1 MKKLYSIFLLFY
13 LAGCFMSLSQTVERQ
28 KKLKDSERSL
38 YEVFKNIRKTDQ
50 QYVVLRRTPDEV
62 KEVIHKANL
71 TIIKMHIDRG
81 FLGKDSLDNYSKK
94 LYSSIG
100 LSIHLTCLHI
110 IKSYPDLFFN
120 EEFISYIEEKIIQDQ
135 FDVVLLKSCLS
146 YYYTLSNWKK
156 YHPDSKEYELVKRF
170 DNKYDDL
177 FYTALKRWKID
188 ESTLNHDA
196 IMFIGH

>member
-1 MKKLYSIFLLFY
+1 MKTLKPIILLF
-13 LAGCFMSLSQTVERQ
+13 LINTFFSHGQELKRQ
-28 KKLKDSERSL
+28 RKLKESERSI
-38 YEVFKNIRKTDQ
+38 YQVFKNIRKTDQ

-62 KEVIHKANL
+62 IEVMHKANL

-120 EEFISYIEEKIIQDQ
+120 EDFISYIEEKIIQGQ
-135 FDVVLLKSCLS
+135 FDVQLLEGCLS

-156 YHPDSKEYELVKRF
+156 YHPDSKEYELVRRF
-170 DNKYDDL
+170 DHKNDKL
-177 FYTALKRWKID
+177 FYEALKRWGKD
-188 ESTLNHDA
+188 ESTLRHDA